1 MGPRE
6 NRMRYK
12 AVVFDVGGVV
22 TGSPLHAIQA
32 YEHDLGLE
40 RNAINRAI
48 VAAGEAGAW
57 SRLERGELELE
68 AFFAAFEAD
77 MRAHGLDV
85 NGRRMFEY
93 MAEAS
98 VPRPSMLTAIRS
110 LRARGLRVAAL
121 TNNWR
126 SEAEGEARPLAK
138 WFEVVVESSVVGLRK
153 PAPRIYRLV
162 CRELGVEP
170 AEAVFLDDI
179 GRNLKAARALGM
191 ATIKVEEPVAALRDL
206 GKLLGLD
213 LVEREVA
220 QGL

>member
-1 MGPRE
+1 
-6 NRMRYK
+6 MRYK

-48 VAAGEAGAW
+48 VAAGETGAW
-57 SRLERGELELE
+57 SRLERGELELA
-68 AFFAAFEAD
+68 AFFAVFEAD

-98 VPRPSMLTAIRS
+98 VPRPSMLAAIRS

-126 SEAEGEARPLAK
+126 SEAEGEARPFAE

-153 PAPRIYRLV
+153 PDPRIYRLV
-162 CRELGVEP
+162 CSELGVEP

-213 LVEREVA
+213 LVEREVT